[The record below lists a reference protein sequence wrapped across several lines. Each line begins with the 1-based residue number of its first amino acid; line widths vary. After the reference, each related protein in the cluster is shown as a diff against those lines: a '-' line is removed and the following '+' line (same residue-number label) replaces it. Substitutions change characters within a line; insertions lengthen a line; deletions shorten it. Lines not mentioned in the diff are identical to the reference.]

1 MVKGKGW
8 LRLAQGRERK
18 ERGSGTQES
27 ALHTVSAQC
36 VLESVR
42 QGLGGSNPLRQWV
55 QREFMWPA
63 GPHISKCLDTT
74 RLSLFQ
80 NTGPSTQ
87 SRMGPPGKR
96 GRTPVCCAS
105 KQPLSLHL
113 LARPFCQ
120 VLPSAERVCFPNGS
134 RLCLKRTL

>member
-18 ERGSGTQES
+18 ERGSGTQEP
-27 ALHTVSAQC
+27 ALHPVSTQY
-36 VLESVR
+36 VLGSVR
-42 QGLGGSNPLRQWV
+42 QRVGCSNPHSRWV
-55 QREFMWPA
+55 QRELMWPA

-74 RLSLFQ
+74 RLRLFQ
-80 NTGPSTQ
+80 NPGPSTQ
-87 SRMGPPGKR
+87 SGMGPPGKK
-96 GRTPVCCAS
+96 GHTPVCCAP

-134 RLCLKRTL
+134 RLCLKRTP